1 MKNLKFTLKAWP
13 LITMI
18 TVALCFL
25 TGFVSEYVFGI
36 ELDNQESIEQVRRMM
51 TWLVRR
57 LCSGA
62 GLHWYFFRDLM
73 SLFWI
78 VFSLVALVPA
88 LEEVV
93 FRWLLFRLPKPKRP
107 WILAVVSSVLFSA
120 AHYIQMPWPNNA
132 FIALFFFGMAQC
144 WLYRKTNK
152 LWSPL
157 LNHSLFN
164 MTNLVL
170 IFILPEA

>member
-1 MKNLKFTLKAWP
+1 MKTLKFTLKAWP

-25 TGFVSEYVFGI
+25 TGFVSERVFGI
-36 ELDNQESIEQVRRMM
+36 ELDNQESIEQVRRMII
-51 TWLVRR
+51 WLVRR
-57 LCSGA
+57 LCNGA

-73 SLFWI
+73 SLFWM

-107 WILAVVSSVLFSA
+107 LILAMASSALFSA

-144 WLYRKTNK
+144 WLYHKTNK

-170 IFILPEA
+170 LFILPEA

>member
-73 SLFWI
+73 SLCWI

-107 WILAVVSSVLFSA
+107 WILAVVSSALFSA

-144 WLYRKTNK
+144 WLYHKTNK

-170 IFILPEA
+170 LFILPEA